1 MVKKEIVE
9 ELVELQRRIDR
20 DRRQY
25 ELDAWMSLHLGI
37 GQLKTL
43 FFISNRG
50 ATTTGKLATALKV
63 TTTNV
68 TGIIDRLLEKNLI
81 TRTGDPDDRR
91 VLVLRT
97 TQQGEAL
104 VVELR
109 QKRKERMTEIFSRFT
124 EEEAKTVLQSLKI
137 LAKAIEIGEPN
148 PASNSDERQS

>member
-1 MVKKEIVE
+1 MVKKETVE

-25 ELDAWMSLHLGI
+25 ELDAWMRLHLGI

-63 TTTNV
+63 TPTNV

-81 TRTGDPDDRR
+81 TRTVDPDDRR
-91 VLVLRT
+91 VLLLRT
-97 TQQGEAL
+97 TPQGDEL
-104 VVELR
+104 VAELR
-109 QKRKERMTEIFSRFT
+109 QKRRERMSELFSRLS
-124 EEEAKTVLQSLKI
+124 EEEAAVVAQGLKI
-137 LAKAIEIGEPN
+137 MVKAIDTKP
-148 PASNSDERQS
+148 DEAVK

>member
-1 MVKKEIVE
+1 MVKKETVE
-9 ELVELQRRIDR
+9 ELIELQRRIDR

-25 ELDAWMSLHLGI
+25 ELDAWMRLNLGI

-63 TTTNV
+63 TPTNI

-97 TQQGEAL
+97 TPKGDEL
-104 VVELR
+104 VAELR
-109 QKRKERMTEIFSRFT
+109 QKRRERMTELFNHLS
-124 EEEAKTVLQSLKI
+124 EKEAEIVAQGLKI
-137 LAKAIEIGEPN
+137 MVKAID
-148 PASNSDERQS
+148 AKQDETAK

>member
-1 MVKKEIVE
+1 MVKKETVE

-25 ELDAWMSLHLGI
+25 ELDAWMRLHLGI

-63 TTTNV
+63 TPTNV

-91 VLVLRT
+91 VLLLRT
-97 TQQGEAL
+97 TPQGDEL
-104 VVELR
+104 VAELR
-109 QKRKERMTEIFSRFT
+109 QKRRERMSELFNRLS
-124 EEEAKTVLQSLKI
+124 EEEAAIVAQGLKI
-137 LAKAIEIGEPN
+137 MVKAIEAKP
-148 PASNSDERQS
+148 DEAVK

>member
-1 MVKKEIVE
+1 MVKKETVE
-9 ELVELQRRIDR
+9 ELIELQRRIDR

-25 ELDAWMSLHLGI
+25 ELDAWMSLNLGI

-63 TTTNV
+63 TPTNI

-97 TQQGEAL
+97 TPKGDEL
-104 VVELR
+104 VAELR
-109 QKRKERMTEIFSRFT
+109 QKRRERMSELFNRLN
-124 EEEAKTVLQSLKI
+124 EEEAAIVARGMKTLV
-137 LAKAIEIGEPN
+137 KAIE
-148 PASNSDERQS
+148 AKQDETDK

>member
-1 MVKKEIVE
+1 MVKKETIE
-9 ELVELQRRIDR
+9 ELLELQRRIDR

-25 ELDAWMSLHLGI
+25 ELDAWMRLHLGI

-63 TTTNV
+63 TPTNV

-91 VLVLRT
+91 VLLLRT
-97 TQQGEAL
+97 TPQGDEL
-104 VVELR
+104 VAELR
-109 QKRKERMTEIFSRFT
+109 QKRRERMTELFNRLSD
-124 EEEAKTVLQSLKI
+124 EEAAIVAQGLKI
-137 LAKAIEIGEPN
+137 MVRAIDAKP
-148 PASNSDERQS
+148 DEAAK

>member
-1 MVKKEIVE
+1 MVKKETVE
-9 ELVELQRRIDR
+9 ELIELQRRIDR

-25 ELDAWMSLHLGI
+25 ELDAWMSLNLGI

-63 TTTNV
+63 TPTNI

-97 TQQGEAL
+97 TPKGDEL
-104 VVELR
+104 VAELR
-109 QKRKERMTEIFSRFT
+109 QKRRERMTELFNNLS
-124 EEEAKTVLQSLKI
+124 EKEAEIVAQGLKI
-137 LAKAIEIGEPN
+137 MVKAIE
-148 PASNSDERQS
+148 AKQDETDK

>member
-1 MVKKEIVE
+1 MVKKETVE
-9 ELVELQRRIDR
+9 ELIELQRKIDR

-25 ELDAWMSLHLGI
+25 ELDAWMSLNLGI

-63 TTTNV
+63 TPTNI

-97 TQQGEAL
+97 TPKGDEL
-104 VVELR
+104 VAELR
-109 QKRKERMTEIFSRFT
+109 QKRRERMTELFKNLSDK
-124 EEEAKTVLQSLKI
+124 EAEIVAQGLKI
-137 LAKAIEIGEPN
+137 MVKAIDAKQEETK
-148 PASNSDERQS
+148 

>member
-63 TTTNV
+63 TPTNV

-81 TRTGDPDDRR
+81 TRTGTPMTVGCWCYALRSR
-91 VLVLRT
+91 V
-97 TQQGEAL
+97 
-104 VVELR
+104 
-109 QKRKERMTEIFSRFT
+109 KRLWS
-124 EEEAKTVLQSLKI
+124 S
-137 LAKAIEIGEPN
+137 
-148 PASNSDERQS
+148 

>member
-1 MVKKEIVE
+1 MVKKETVE

-25 ELDAWMSLHLGI
+25 ELDAWMRLHLGI

-63 TTTNV
+63 TPTNV

-91 VLVLRT
+91 VLLLRT
-97 TQQGEAL
+97 TPQGDEL
-104 VVELR
+104 VAELR
-109 QKRKERMTEIFSRFT
+109 QKRRERMSELFSRLS
-124 EEEAKTVLQSLKI
+124 EEEAAVVAQGLKI
-137 LAKAIEIGEPN
+137 MVKAIDTKP
-148 PASNSDERQS
+148 DEAV

>member
-1 MVKKEIVE
+1 MVKKETVE
-9 ELVELQRRIDR
+9 ELIELQRRIDR

-25 ELDAWMSLHLGI
+25 ELDAWMSLNLGI

-63 TTTNV
+63 TPTNI

-97 TQQGEAL
+97 TSKGDEL
-104 VVELR
+104 VAELR
-109 QKRKERMTEIFSRFT
+109 QKRRGRMTELFNHLS
-124 EEEAKTVLQSLKI
+124 EKEAEIVAQGLKI
-137 LAKAIEIGEPN
+137 MVKAIE
-148 PASNSDERQS
+148 AKQDETDK